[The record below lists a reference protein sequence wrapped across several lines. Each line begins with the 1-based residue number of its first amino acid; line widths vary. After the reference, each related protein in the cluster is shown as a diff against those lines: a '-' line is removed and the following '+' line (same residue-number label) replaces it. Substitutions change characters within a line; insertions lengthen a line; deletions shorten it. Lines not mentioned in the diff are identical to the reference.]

1 MNSVKEMGKL
11 MMYPKKT
18 WILTLA
24 FGKWEKFANTVFHNR
39 IEDVSLVFRK
49 QTQEPEYA

>member
-1 MNSVKEMGKL
+1 MNYVKEMGKL

-24 FGKWEKFANTVFHNR
+24 CGNCEIIANTIFHNR
-39 IEDVSLVFRK
+39 IDDISLVFRK